1 MQAVAQSDIKN
12 PLSGLISDE
21 VFHVLEDH
29 NLLSDKGVR
38 DFQIRQQFRRLREQN
53 VTAFDAIENLRET
66 YPYLQFDTLR
76 KIVYKLNGKK

>member
-66 YPYLQFDTLR
+66 YPYLQFLAL
-76 KIVYKLNGKK
+76 IHI

>member
-76 KIVYKLNGKK
+76 KIVYKLNSKK